1 MNHIPFSKPYIP
13 LSTMGYISKCINSD
27 WLTYGEYNMFVEELF
42 CEITKAKYCL
52 TTNSCTSALML
63 AMIGYKELNSL
74 NRHRNEVIV
83 PSMTWFASANSII
96 NAGLIP
102 VFCDIDPE
110 SYNIDTNSIYGL
122 LSKSTCGI
130 LPVNFAGQ
138 SCNIETL
145 NDIAKENHLFIVE
158 DSAEM
163 LGAYRNNQHPGSKNT
178 ACFSF
183 FPNKIITCGEGGILT
198 TNNKTLYTKV
208 KSLSSHGMKTT
219 TIKQMDQKKFWEKT
233 CAEYGFN
240 FRMSNIAAA
249 MLVPQILELDSIV
262 KKRQILAQQ
271 YNTLLSDI
279 DWLQTPK
286 VSLGNTHCYQ
296 MYCPIIR
303 NKKISRNKLIKY
315 LKSKNIQCGVHFYP
329 PLHKQKIYKNFL
341 KKRQTLPIT
350 EYVSNNIISLPMF
363 TNMSSE
369 EIYRIYDTIKHFTK

>member
-1 MNHIPFSKPYIP
+1 
-13 LSTMGYISKCINSD
+13 
-27 WLTYGEYNMFVEELF
+27 MFVEKLF
-42 CEITKAKYCL
+42 SDITKAKYCL

-63 AMIGYKELNSL
+63 SMVGYKELNSFTA
-74 NRHRNEVIV
+74 HQNEVIV

-96 NAGLIP
+96 TAGLKP
-102 VFCDIDPE
+102 VFCDIDQE
-110 SYNIDTNSIYGL
+110 SYNIDTNCIYDL
-122 LSKSTCGI
+122 LSQSTCGI

-138 SCNIETL
+138 SCNIETI
-145 NDIAKENHLFIVE
+145 NKIAKNNNLFVIE

-163 LGAYRNNQHPGSKNT
+163 LGAYRNSKHPGSKNT

-183 FPNKIITCGEGGILT
+183 FPNKIITCGEGGMLT
-198 TNNKTLYTKV
+198 TNNKKLYLKA
-208 KSLSSHGMKTT
+208 KSLSSHGMKVP
-219 TIKQMDQKKFWEKT
+219 TIKQMNQKKFWEKK
-233 CAEYGFN
+233 CVEYGFN

-271 YNTLLSDI
+271 YNDLLLDI
-279 DWLQTPK
+279 EWLQIPK

-296 MYCPIIR
+296 MYCPIIAE
-303 NKKISRNKLIKY
+303 KKISRNKLLKY
-315 LKSKNIQCGVHFYP
+315 LRSKNIQCGVHFYP

-363 TNMSSE
+363 TNMSSQ
-369 EIYRIYDTIKHFTK
+369 EIDRIYENIKRFTK